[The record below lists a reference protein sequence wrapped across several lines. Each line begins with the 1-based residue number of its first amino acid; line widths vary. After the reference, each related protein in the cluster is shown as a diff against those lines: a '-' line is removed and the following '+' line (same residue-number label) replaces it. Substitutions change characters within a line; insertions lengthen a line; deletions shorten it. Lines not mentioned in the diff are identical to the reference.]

1 MKEII
6 REVSASAGDV
16 LAAVREDAR
25 EWRESA
31 IPPELRKHRIV
42 RVDARIRPPYVELRL
57 RVNAGERGVGLAVL
71 RAAVI
76 AAPGGGARIRG
87 ECGRRRGSLVPI
99 ALAAL
104 AFPTLMSFG
113 GDVESAMIAWA
124 FAFMALVWMMIGYLA
139 PDSRPDPEADYL
151 MQRFEHALAIAEA
164 KASASRAITPA
175 RRP

>member
-6 REVSASAGDV
+6 REVDASPDDV

-31 IPPELRKHRIV
+31 IPPALRKRGIV
-42 RVDARIRPPYVELRL
+42 RVEARIRPPYVELRFRL
-57 RVNAGERGVGLAVL
+57 NASDRNAGTAIL

-87 ECGRRRGSLVPI
+87 EYGRGSGELLGCGLVLAAFV
-99 ALAAL
+99 ALAWTATDATSAL
-104 AFPTLMSFG
+104 VAS
-113 GDVESAMIAWA
+113 A
-124 FAFMALVWMMIGYLA
+124 FAFMNFVFMLVPHLG
-139 PDSRPDPEADYL
+139 PRGRPDVEADYL
-151 MQRFEHALAIAEA
+151 MQRFEHALAVAEG
-164 KASASRAITPA
+164 KALPKPAITPA